1 MTTSPDAYHTPATW
15 NGSFLDDASWI
26 NEKVARS
33 DLAFWGGFAAVCV
46 LAGLILVGLFML
58 TAHSANK

>member
-1 MTTSPDAYHTPATW
+1 MATSLAPYHAPATW
-15 NGSFLDDASWI
+15 NGSFLNDASWF
-26 NEKVARS
+26 NEAVARS

-46 LAGLILVGLFML
+46 LAGLILVGIFIL